1 MRLLKPANLLDVVHE
16 VTAVY
21 IFHHE
26 VQAVLE
32 EDSKW
37 PISTGISRVPS
48 GQQGIARRHD
58 QTPESHQPPLA
69 GSLFPVGG
77 WGGVKGEGVCVTVSM
92 QVSTGGTRAFFL
104 VSNSKFM
111 FICIDKDT

>member
-21 IFHHE
+21 VFHHE

-77 WGGVKGEGVCVTVSM
+77 GGGGGEGEGCLCHCKHAGEHRWYKSILFS
-92 QVSTGGTRAFFL
+92 Q
-104 VSNSKFM
+104 
-111 FICIDKDT
+111 